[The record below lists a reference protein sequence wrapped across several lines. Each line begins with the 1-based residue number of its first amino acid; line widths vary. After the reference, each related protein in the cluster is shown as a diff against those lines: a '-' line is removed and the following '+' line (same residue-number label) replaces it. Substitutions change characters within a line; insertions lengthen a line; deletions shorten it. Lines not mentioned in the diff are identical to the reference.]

1 MRCVTPAKD
10 APAPLDARRPERT
23 DGRPAPEL
31 RATATAPVS
40 ASHDAL
46 GGSPLDPRLTFASF
60 VIGRSNTLAHAAAR
74 QVAEGRR
81 GDRVMFNPL
90 YIHAGVGLGKT
101 HLLQAVTWAGNSGS
115 ERKVLYLTAEK
126 FMYGFV
132 AALKTQT
139 ALAFKEALRGI
150 DVLVIDDLQF
160 LQGKSTQAE
169 FCHTLNA
176 LIDAGRQVV
185 IAADRP
191 PSDLESLDDRVR
203 SRLAGGLVV
212 EMGSLGEE
220 LRLGIL
226 KSRVAAAR
234 AHHATFDVPAPVLD
248 YLARTIT
255 HNGRDLE
262 GAVNRLLAHSKLN
275 AQPVTLEMA
284 EREVR
289 DLIRPQEPKRI
300 KIEDIQRVVAR
311 QYNVSRSDLLS
322 SRRTANVVRPRQV
335 AMYLA
340 KTLTL
345 RSLPEIGRR
354 FGGRDHTTVLHAVR
368 KIEALVAKDVALVR
382 RGRSRSSASCRS
394 NARTGSSPPCGT
406 GWPVA
411 AAADRG
417 AAGHFCRKR
426 GERPRRFPCAG
437 GHPRHLAVPP
447 RVWSNPA
454 SIRLFGFQMPRRCL
468 SGRPA
473 FPSLGSG
480 GYCNEGH
487 GRTRATAEIAGPR
500 PSRGRAPQ
508 HHSDP
513 RQRAVPRRKR
523 PAVAE
528 SHRPRPRGDRNAG
541 GGNRDRRLDH
551 RAGAHVLRHRA
562 QTARRLA
569 DRAGRRRRPRGAG
582 DPRRPLALHAADPA
596 GKRFPGSRRRRHDAF
611 VHAGRRRPEA
621 ADRPHAVR
629 DLDRRDALLPQRH
642 LSARAGTR
650 QGRDPARGRDRRPSA
665 GAGRSAVAEGRGRHA
680 GRDRAAQDRRRSAAA
695 DRGQ

>member
-1 MRCVTPAKD
+1 MSGAERSLEVASWQETCMALSQQHHSLKKSFGAMTNTAQDRWSRVKGRLRTSVGEDVYTSWFARMDLEGVQEESVRLSVPTRFLKSWIQAHYAD
-10 APAPLDARRPERT
+10 RVLSCWQAEMPEVHRIDLTVRSAIRAAAPAREVPMPVEARRAERL
-23 DGRPAPEL
+23 DGRPAVEL
-31 RATATAPVS
+31 RSVATAPVS

-81 GDRVMFNPL
+81 GDPVMFNPL

-101 HLLQAVTWAGNSGS
+101 HLLQAVTWAGNSTG

-191 PSDLESLDDRVR
+191 PADLESLDDRVR

-234 AHHATFDVPAPVLD
+234 VHHASFEVPEQVLD

-262 GAVNRLLAHSKLN
+262 GAINRLLAHSKLN
-275 AQPVTLEMA
+275 NQPVTLEMA

-368 KIEALVAKDVALVR
+368 KIEALVAKDTALSEEVE
-382 RGRSRSSASCRS
+382 SL
-394 NARTGSSPPCGT
+394 
-406 GWPVA
+406 
-411 AAADRG
+411 
-417 AAGHFCRKR
+417 KR
-426 GERPRRFPCAG
+426 QLQE
-437 GHPRHLAVPP
+437 
-447 RVWSNPA
+447 
-454 SIRLFGFQMPRRCL
+454 
-468 SGRPA
+468 
-473 FPSLGSG
+473 
-480 GYCNEGH
+480 
-487 GRTRATAEIAGPR
+487 
-500 PSRGRAPQ
+500 
-508 HHSDP
+508 
-513 RQRAVPRRKR
+513 
-523 PAVAE
+523 
-528 SHRPRPRGDRNAG
+528 
-541 GGNRDRRLDH
+541 
-551 RAGAHVLRHRA
+551 
-562 QTARRLA
+562 
-569 DRAGRRRRPRGAG
+569 
-582 DPRRPLALHAADPA
+582 
-596 GKRFPGSRRRRHDAF
+596 
-611 VHAGRRRPEA
+611 
-621 ADRPHAVR
+621 
-629 DLDRRDALLPQRH
+629 
-642 LSARAGTR
+642 
-650 QGRDPARGRDRRPSA
+650 
-665 GAGRSAVAEGRGRHA
+665 
-680 GRDRAAQDRRRSAAA
+680 
-695 DRGQ
+695 

>member
-1 MRCVTPAKD
+1 MSNVDQDGWSRVKGRLRAEVGDDVYSSWFARVDLEGIEEGTVRLSVPTRFLKSWIQSHYAERVLACWQTEQAQVGRIELIVRSAVLRSAIAKPK
-10 APAPLDARRPERT
+10 AELEVGAGEGVRFNSNGN
-23 DGRPAPEL
+23 GRPML
-31 RATATAPVS
+31 IGDATV
-40 ASHDAL
+40 HEAL
-46 GGSPLDPRLTFASF
+46 GGSPLDARLTFDSF
-60 VIGRSNTLAHAAAR
+60 VVGRSNTLAHAAAK
-74 QVAEGRR
+74 QVAAAKR
-81 GDRVMFNPL
+81 GDAVMFNPL

-101 HLLQAVTWAGNSGS
+101 HLLQAITWTGNATG

-126 FMYGFV
+126 FIYGFV
-132 AALKTQT
+132 SALRTQT

-150 DVLVIDDLQF
+150 GVLVIDDLQF

-191 PSDLESLDDRVR
+191 ASDLESLDDRVR

-234 AHHATFDVPAPVLD
+234 AHHASFDVPEPVLD

-262 GAVNRLLAHSKLN
+262 GAINRLLAHSKLN

-368 KIEALVAKDVALVR
+368 KIEALVAKDIALSEEVE
-382 RGRSRSSASCRS
+382 SL
-394 NARTGSSPPCGT
+394 
-406 GWPVA
+406 
-411 AAADRG
+411 
-417 AAGHFCRKR
+417 KR
-426 GERPRRFPCAG
+426 QLQSE
-437 GHPRHLAVPP
+437 
-447 RVWSNPA
+447 
-454 SIRLFGFQMPRRCL
+454 
-468 SGRPA
+468 
-473 FPSLGSG
+473 
-480 GYCNEGH
+480 
-487 GRTRATAEIAGPR
+487 
-500 PSRGRAPQ
+500 
-508 HHSDP
+508 
-513 RQRAVPRRKR
+513 
-523 PAVAE
+523 
-528 SHRPRPRGDRNAG
+528 
-541 GGNRDRRLDH
+541 
-551 RAGAHVLRHRA
+551 
-562 QTARRLA
+562 
-569 DRAGRRRRPRGAG
+569 
-582 DPRRPLALHAADPA
+582 
-596 GKRFPGSRRRRHDAF
+596 
-611 VHAGRRRPEA
+611 
-621 ADRPHAVR
+621 
-629 DLDRRDALLPQRH
+629 
-642 LSARAGTR
+642 
-650 QGRDPARGRDRRPSA
+650 
-665 GAGRSAVAEGRGRHA
+665 
-680 GRDRAAQDRRRSAAA
+680 
-695 DRGQ
+695 